1 MNLLYK
7 NKSWLVLLTLPV
19 FMMILSCSPKISP
32 ETKTTTEAP
41 PESPSTVVSGIFR
54 YVNEH
59 RQSIGL
65 QPLKIN
71 EEANRQAYIHSKNMA
86 TGKTAFSHDGFEQRI
101 AAIKKTTGWITASAE
116 NVAYGKLSAKEVVK
130 GWLNSPGHK
139 KNIEGNYLYT
149 GIGIYQ
155 DRKGITYFTQIFFRN

>member
-1 MNLLYK
+1 
-7 NKSWLVLLTLPV
+7 
-19 FMMILSCSPKISP
+19 
-32 ETKTTTEAP
+32 
-41 PESPSTVVSGIFR
+41 
-54 YVNEH
+54 
-59 RQSIGL
+59 
-65 QPLKIN
+65 
-71 EEANRQAYIHSKNMA
+71 MA

-101 AAIKKTTGWITASAE
+101 AAIKNTTGWITASAE

-139 KNIEGNYLYT
+139 KNIEGNYQYT

>member
-1 MNLLYK
+1 MQFSCKNNRWLLYL
-7 NKSWLVLLTLPV
+7 SFPL
-19 FMMILSCSPKISP
+19 FMLFLSCTPKISR
-32 ETKTTTEAP
+32 ETSTTSAVPPEAP
-41 PESPSTVVSGIFR
+41 SSVVAGIFR

-59 RQSIGL
+59 RQSLGL
-65 QPLKIN
+65 SPLKIN

-86 TGKTAFSHDGFEQRI
+86 TGKTPFSHDGFEQRM
-101 AAIKKTTGWITASAE
+101 ASVQKTTGWIMASAE
-116 NVAYGKLSAKEVVK
+116 NVAYGKLSAREVVK

-149 GIGIYQ
+149 GIGIFQ